1 MAPTRDLEAPTGVAP
16 PMHPSRMN
24 LVDIN
29 RAGPGMAMHPSRM
42 GLVDINRQNP
52 KMHPSRMGMVD
63 INREN
68 PKMMHNR
75 EDPNMVG
82 SPSGM
87 VEVSWSNPNPQ
98 AQVNTIA
105 EPIEAPKEPCP
116 PEPGMEDN
124 GGEATEQD
132 PNWFF
137 MSLGRPEGPV
147 TWSELWEKC
156 SGTGILVFRK
166 GLKDWM
172 SIYDVL
178 NTPTADEVFY
188 YKDANGEEC
197 GPTTK
202 GKVLLM
208 NDSTEVWKKGWESW
222 STVGKLKTLKSVEA
236 EVAVEKSESASTF
249 ELGSYVEIK
258 DISHVYKTINRSTF
272 LDPWPEI
279 DNLKSTEVKT
289 QAGQDYWKK
298 IGLEIKTGFQGE
310 VIFKWNTYGCETR
323 LVKISLE
330 GNNALVPVKVEGL
343 KLVKKEQQSKKRAR
357 DDNDSSNQGKATQ
370 EWQEAMNRV
379 DSAKKPRVEKGDAG
393 GFSSWL
399 DKEGY

>member
-1 MAPTRDLEAPTGVAP
+1 MAPTNDLEAPTGVAP
-16 PMHPSRMN
+16 SMHPSRMN

-29 RAGPGMAMHPSRM
+29 RAGPGM
-42 GLVDINRQNP
+42 

-63 INREN
+63 INRKN
-68 PKMMHNR
+68 PKILHNR
-75 EDPNMVG
+75 EDPNMVD

-87 VEVSWSNPNPQ
+87 VEVSWSNPNQQ
-98 AQVNTIA
+98 AQANTMA
-105 EPIEAPKEPCP
+105 EPIKAQKEPCP
-116 PEPGMEDN
+116 PEPGMEEN
-124 GGEATEQD
+124 EGGVTKRD

-166 GLKDWM
+166 GLKEWM
-172 SIYDVL
+172 SIYDVI
-178 NTPTADEVFY
+178 NTPTGDQVFY

-197 GPTTK
+197 GPTSK
-202 GKVLLM
+202 AKVLLM
-208 NDSTEVWKKGWESW
+208 NDSTEVWKKGWEFW
-222 STVGKLKTLKSVEA
+222 STVGKLKTLKSDKA
-236 EVAVEKSESASTF
+236 EVAVEKSESTSTF

-272 LDPWPEI
+272 LKPWPEF
-279 DNLKSTEVKT
+279 DNLKSAEVKA

-298 IGLEIKTGFQGE
+298 IGFEIKTGFQGE

-323 LVKISLE
+323 LVKISVG

-343 KLVKKEQQSKKRAR
+343 KLVTKEQQSKKRAR
-357 DDNDSSNQGKATQ
+357 DNNDLSNQDKATQ
-370 EWQEAMNRV
+370 KRQEATNSE
-379 DSAKKPRVEKGDAG
+379 DSAKKPRVEKVNAD

-399 DKEGY
+399 DNQGY